1 MKSIL
6 HKSIIVVLIISGV
19 FLFFGCAPASS
30 PMPSSPPSSPSP
42 ATPSTPLSSPNSGQS
57 VTINLTAENTAFDTE
72 TITVPAGANVTVVFE
87 NKDRVPHNLAVY
99 TEVLDAGEEGSQD
112 QIIFRG
118 EVFSGPRTVN
128 YQFTAPSVQGTYFFR
143 CDPHPNIMTG
153 DFVVSG

>member
-30 PMPSSPPSSPSP
+30 PVPSIPASSPSP
-42 ATPSTPLSSPNSGQS
+42 TPPSTPSSSPTSAQS
-57 VTINLTAENTAFDTE
+57 VTINLTAENMAFNTD

-99 TEVLDAGEEGSQD
+99 TEVLGAGEGGSQD

-118 EVFSGPRTVN
+118 EVFSGPRTMN
-128 YQFTAPSVQGTYFFR
+128 YQFSAPSAQGTYFFR

-153 DFVVSG
+153 SFVVSG